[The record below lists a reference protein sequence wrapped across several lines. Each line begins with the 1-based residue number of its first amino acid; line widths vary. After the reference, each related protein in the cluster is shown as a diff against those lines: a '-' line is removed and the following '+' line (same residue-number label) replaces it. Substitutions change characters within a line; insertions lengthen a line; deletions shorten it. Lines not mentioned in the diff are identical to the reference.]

1 MPVFQDQNRNIQCD
15 MYDLNLHVMKQ
26 HHCNVIFYSLF
37 SNIIPSVFL
46 KKQMTFTIK
55 HVASIKSCR
64 GHNQANRRHGQTQRE
79 PDAAAAAA
87 LISKS

>member
-1 MPVFQDQNRNIQCD
+1 M
-15 MYDLNLHVMKQ
+15 
-26 HHCNVIFYSLF
+26 LF
-37 SNIIPSVFL
+37 SILIYEVIPNVFL

-55 HVASIKSCR
+55 HVGSIKSCR

-79 PDAAAAAA
+79 PDAAAAAG